1 MAKVRDARLETRTAR
16 RRLKPRRKPYWVRV
30 APTIWLGYRALQRPP
45 GTWNVGGNAKR
56 WIRKIAY
63 ADDLERANGKTI
75 LDFWQGQ
82 EAAKKVARGEDGT
95 AGDRPHTVGEALDS
109 YARDLRAKGGDTYN
123 ASRARQHLKGN
134 AMLTTPVALLK
145 EAELKGWRD
154 ALIAKEL
161 APATVNRTMV
171 PLHAALEAAA
181 DGDQRIIRPTSRLQ
195 SATAGAEKRQRQSA
209 QAQRADSS
217 PDTAR
222 TSRAAATGS
231 RWSISE

>member
-30 APTIWLGYRALQRPP
+30 APIIWLGYRALQRPP

-95 AGDRPHTVGEALDS
+95 RWAKRSIAMRGILE
-109 YARDLRAKGGDTYN
+109 LRVAT
-123 ASRARQHLKGN
+123 
-134 AMLTTPVALLK
+134 LTTR
-145 EAELKGWRD
+145 AER
-154 ALIAKEL
+154 AS
-161 APATVNRTMV
+161 
-171 PLHAALEAAA
+171 
-181 DGDQRIIRPTSRLQ
+181 TSRVTQ
-195 SATAGAEKRQRQSA
+195 C
-209 QAQRADSS
+209 S
-217 PDTAR
+217 PPLLR
-222 TSRAAATGS
+222 CSRRLS
-231 RWSISE
+231 